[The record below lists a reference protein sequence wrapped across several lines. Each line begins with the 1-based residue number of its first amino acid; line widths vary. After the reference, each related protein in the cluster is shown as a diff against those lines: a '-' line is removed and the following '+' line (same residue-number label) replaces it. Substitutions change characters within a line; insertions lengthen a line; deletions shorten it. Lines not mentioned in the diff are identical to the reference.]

1 MVSDNVPQIFL
12 CHKCGA
18 QNVVGQQFCQACGEK
33 FQYNCPYCGVVVDP
47 TMVTCPN
54 CRKGL
59 EWPTPQRVKAFPK
72 TQTEAYRGYQEQPE
86 LEEEEAGKKPKQ
98 KKSGPWLIGCLGAIV
113 LVICILIAVYFI
125 DASSQQAPPVIPPA
139 VSGNQTKLEPMQAP
153 EFEPLHIAGTI
164 VVPEAGAPIWSGE
177 TPAAFLQR

>member
-47 TMVTCPN
+47 TMVTCPD

-72 TQTEAYRGYQEQPE
+72 MKTEAYQEQKWVE
-86 LEEEEAGKKPKQ
+86 GEAIEEKPKQ
-98 KKSGPWLIGCLGAIV
+98 KKSDPWLIGCLALIV
-113 LVICILIAVYFI
+113 LVLCIAGVVFFI
-125 DASSQQAPPVIPPA
+125 DASSQQSPPVIPPA
-139 VSGNQTKLEPMQAP
+139 TSGNQTKLEPIQAP

-164 VVPEAGAPIWSGE
+164 IVPEPGAPI
-177 TPAAFLQR
+177 

>member
-72 TQTEAYRGYQEQPE
+72 MKTEAYQEQKWVE
-86 LEEEEAGKKPKQ
+86 GEAIEEKPKQ
-98 KKSGPWLIGCLGAIV
+98 KKPDPWLMGCLGA
-113 LVICILIAVYFI
+113 
-125 DASSQQAPPVIPPA
+125 
-139 VSGNQTKLEPMQAP
+139 
-153 EFEPLHIAGTI
+153 
-164 VVPEAGAPIWSGE
+164 
-177 TPAAFLQR
+177 